1 MTDILDSKE
10 KYTNIL
16 NRIHKKIS
24 IYEGLLIIKK
34 QYFTDNIFYYFFC
47 VLFRFIYLI
56 SLSGNYSDFFYI
68 NKNIKSFQENL
79 KLLTCYN
86 FVKRIN
92 VSYKTYIFIIFIIL
106 VLIIIKGIFDINI
119 IKMLKNY
126 KYTNK
131 WPFPNRYQIIYDH
144 FNFLFFPYIIDY
156 LSFCYYIYFFPNKFF
171 IKYGDESDIILLY
184 VVIAVNTT
192 LIIAFNVEN
201 VIDFICSNR
210 MYTISIF
217 DADSNINQSP
227 ISKFY
232 KPIAYRYSDLSFYI
246 YMVFQN
252 LVLFSTFEKFLN
264 KGYKIIYK
272 IIISLLLFI
281 GISGLYFNQI
291 NKFNYINF
299 INTFVNVLNLFCYF
313 SIILDLIIYL
323 SKYRIN
329 NNIYEL
335 FYTLT
340 KILLS
345 YTAHRLLRLKT
356 QSFLESKLPEVI
368 FNEKNNHQLNYFI
381 NCFYY
386 LHKIMLKIKE
396 EKKAESAFFLIKIL
410 YKHINNCSKN
420 ICNCRLF
427 YSFINR
433 EDDNKL
439 KKG

>member
-131 WPFPNRYQIIYDH
+131 WPFPNRYQIIFDH
-144 FNFLFFPYIIDY
+144 VNFLFFPYIIDY
-156 LSFCYYIYFFPNKFF
+156 LSFSYYIYFFPDKFV
-171 IKYGDESDIILLY
+171 IKFGDENEIIILY
-184 VVIAVNTT
+184 IVIVVNTIL
-192 LIIAFNVEN
+192 LIVFNVDN

-217 DADSNINQSP
+217 EADSNINESD
-227 ISKFY
+227 ISKIY
-232 KPIAYRYSDLSFYI
+232 KPIAYRYSDLSFYL

-252 LVLFSTFEKFLN
+252 AILFSTFEKYIN
-264 KGYKIIYK
+264 KSYKIIYK
-272 IIISLLLFI
+272 IITSVF
-281 GISGLYFNQI
+281 FFFRN
-291 NKFNYINF
+291 NR
-299 INTFVNVLNLFCYF
+299 
-313 SIILDLIIYL
+313 II
-323 SKYRIN
+323 
-329 NNIYEL
+329 
-335 FYTLT
+335 F
-340 KILLS
+340 
-345 YTAHRLLRLKT
+345 
-356 QSFLESKLPEVI
+356 
-368 FNEKNNHQLNYFI
+368 
-381 NCFYY
+381 
-386 LHKIMLKIKE
+386 
-396 EKKAESAFFLIKIL
+396 
-410 YKHINNCSKN
+410 
-420 ICNCRLF
+420 
-427 YSFINR
+427 
-433 EDDNKL
+433 
-439 KKG
+439 